1 MNCFKCITFI
11 FTLFVHDISPAMLH
25 LILDEALY
33 PMIATM
39 CSGLPGDFIEVDS
52 PNHESIVFALSY
64 LKPYNLR
71 YIVSQYNG

>member
-1 MNCFKCITFI
+1 
-11 FTLFVHDISPAMLH
+11 
-25 LILDEALY
+25 
-33 PMIATM
+33 MIATM